1 MQICEVKGQGWC
13 RLVSALRLLR
23 WRQWTLGERP
33 ESHTKC
39 CALGKEQ
46 QIGPE
51 KSEVKDR
58 TQSTQV
64 YPRRKRRH
72 SSLPGADHELRADE
86 LPEKT
91 ADTLIIP
98 HCVFFPGLNPVLFR
112 DGQELM
118 DDTGC
123 RASSS
128 HRARPIR

>member
-1 MQICEVKGQGWC
+1 MSEL
-13 RLVSALRLLR
+13 RLVR
-23 WRQWTLGERP
+23 WRQWTLGEKP
-33 ESHTKC
+33 ESHTEC
-39 CALGKEQ
+39 CALGMEQ

-58 TQSTQV
+58 TQSPQV

-72 SSLPGADHELRADE
+72 SSLLGDEHELRADE

-91 ADTLIIP
+91 ADALIIP

-123 RASSS
+123 GASSS
-128 HRARPIR
+128 YHARPIR